1 MIKNKSRDELT
12 AFKMNLEE
20 RVLER
25 IKPSAKETK
34 GILDTAERLKKKVA
48 SCLKD
53 YEYDIKVMLVGSVAK
68 GTFLSDPDLDVFL
81 MFPENVPRDEVVK
94 IGLAVGEDVVHG
106 DKMYA
111 EHPYICGRF
120 DGLDADIVPCYA
132 IKDTT
137 KLMSAVDRTP
147 FHTEYIISHTDERLR
162 DEIRLLKVFMSG
174 IGTYGAEPNTR
185 GFSGYLCET
194 LTIYY
199 GGFLNVI
206 KAAAEWKEGVSI
218 ALEKRGPAML
228 GPMVLYDPVD
238 PRRNVASAV
247 HIDTFA
253 TFIAACKSY
262 IEEPSE
268 KFFFPSERIPLT
280 EQELRDR
287 SNGRGSRLV
296 TVMFERPDINTDNLY
311 SQIWKTRYALTRK
324 LDSYDFNVLRAVHD
338 MTGKKIII
346 VFELERDMLSKTFKH
361 IGPPVWVRSSASFL
375 AKWKDNEFGGPFID
389 EGQWNVVAERRHRYV
404 TEMLS
409 DEVPV
414 AGIGRDIIPET
425 LELLGHDESF
435 TSVDKNLL
443 MELLEPKHPWEV

>member
-1 MIKNKSRDELT
+1 
-12 AFKMNLEE
+12 MNLEE

-25 IKPSAKETK
+25 IRPSANETK
-34 GILDTAERLKKKVA
+34 RIIDTAERLKKKIA
-48 SCLKD
+48 SSLKGYD
-53 YEYDIKVMLVGSVAK
+53 HDIKVMLVGSVAK

-81 MFPENVPRDEVVK
+81 MFPENVPRDEVVR

-106 DKMYA
+106 ERMYA
-111 EHPYICGRF
+111 EHPYICGMF
-120 DGLDADIVPCYA
+120 DGLEADIVPCYA

-147 FHTEYIISHTDERLR
+147 FHTEYVISRTDERLR
-162 DEIRLLKVFMSG
+162 DEIRLLKVFMRG

-199 GGFLNVI
+199 GGFLNVV
-206 KAAAEWKEGVSI
+206 KAAADWKEGVTI
-218 ALEKRGPAML
+218 ALEKKGPAML

-262 IEEPSE
+262 IESSSE
-268 KFFFPSERIPLT
+268 KFFFPAERIPLT

-311 SQIWKTRYALTRK
+311 SQIWKTRYAITRK

-375 AKWKDNEFGGPFID
+375 TKWKDNEYGGPFID

-443 MELLEPKHPWEV
+443 MELLEPRHPWDV